1 MKIAIAT
8 DNYWPRV
15 SGMAV
20 SIDTFRQALEAQGHQ
35 VLILAP
41 LYKDMDPWLDEKAG
55 RRNVA
60 RFPGRTFWVS
70 REDVLVS
77 ASHKRAVYRLLDQFR
92 PDVVHVQT
100 EFTLGWLSWRWAKA
114 NGTPLVFTAH
124 TFWQDYLSNYATFL
138 PRVCS
143 YWLAKA
149 VSRYIGRNADAFV
162 APTRRMRDVLLNY
175 GVDVPISVIPT
186 GFQESTFSG
195 VNHEAEKQNSFL
207 FEQYPQL
214 KGKRV
219 LLTVARLGKEKNHD
233 FLVDVMGQL
242 KDRDPNAMWLVV
254 GDGPYRGEL
263 EAKLKARGLADRAV
277 LTGYMAREKVKH
289 AFALADVFMFASKTE
304 TQGLVTVEAMSLGRP
319 VVAIGEMG
327 TRDVMNGD
335 NGGFM
340 MREEAGPFAD
350 RVHQLL
356 NDSSLHASKSAEAIR
371 YSRRW
376 TSSALA
382 EKLAGVYTSVCK
394 QLPATTAEGFRA
406 AA

>member
-20 SIDTFRQALEAQGHQ
+20 SIDTFRQALEAQGHE
-35 VLILAP
+35 VHVLAP
-41 LYKDMDPWLDEKAG
+41 IYPDMDPDFDEKAG
-55 RRNVA
+55 RKNVT
-60 RFPGRTFWVS
+60 RFRGHAFWVS
-70 REDVLVS
+70 REDPLVWPS
-77 ASHKRAVYRLLDQFR
+77 EMRAVYDLLDGFN

-100 EFTLGWLSWRWAKA
+100 EFTLGWMAARWAKHHEV
-114 NGTPLVFTAH
+114 PLVATFH

-138 PRVCS
+138 PWRVS
-143 YWLAKA
+143 RWLAKT
-149 VSRYIGRNADAFV
+149 VSRRIGANADAVV
-162 APTRRMRDVLLNY
+162 APTSRMRDVLLDY
-175 GVDVPISVIPT
+175 GVEAPISVIPT
-186 GFQESTFSG
+186 GFQEACFTG
-195 VNHEAEKQNSFL
+195 VNRAQEKQDSFL
-207 FEQYPQL
+207 FEQHPEL

-219 LLTVARLGKEKNHD
+219 LLTVGRIGKEKNHD
-233 FLVDVMGQL
+233 FLVKVMDEL
-242 KDRDPNAMWLVV
+242 KESDPDAVWLVV
-254 GDGPYRGEL
+254 GGGPHLPQL
-263 EAKLKARGLADRAV
+263 EAALKERGLRERAV
-277 LTGYMAREKVKH
+277 FTGYLPREKVKH

-304 TQGLVTVEAMSLGRP
+304 TQGLVTVEAMSVGTP

-340 MREEAGPFAD
+340 MNEEVGPFAA

-356 NDSSLHASKSAEAIR
+356 NNPVLHAAKSAEARR

-376 TSSALA
+376 TASVLA
-382 EKLAGVYTSVCK
+382 EKMTGVYRSVSR
-394 QLPATTAEGFRA
+394 QLPAGTFTPLRA